1 MLSVLRVHLPSDIPI
16 AGCELCPYVLLRK
29 PDGTITTED
38 IPDTNPID
46 GYYIRCRWY
55 RVQSDKRVAVCS
67 VHGNEPATLQCLGC
81 VKAKLPIARSYHCSP
96 LCFQAAWPRHRAL
109 HSRGLGGSTH
119 GSSDGTL
126 PGEMTSGGAAGGPAG
141 GVGGAQRREN
151 GATAEEEELF
161 GKFNSGNGTTGLAGA
176 GAQGGMGNG
185 APGGGYGQGEQQ
197 QGAQQGMQGM
207 QRPMGGGFAH
217 RPPGGLAYQSDTTG
231 GGSNASGG
239 GSGEV
244 WFEVGR
250 GKPYTPTTDDVGHVL
265 KLECVPIEA
274 ATGLPVAPP
283 STLLTSRVI
292 PAPSPTPRRMVS
304 VGAGEGE
311 MGGARGGGGGG
322 GGGGF
327 TVLSY
332 NVLADLYAT
341 SEMYSYCPPWAL
353 SWAYRKQNLLRE
365 LMGYRA
371 DIMCLQEVQS
381 DHFEEFFG
389 PELEKQGYASVFKKK
404 TAEVYTGTAYAIDGC
419 ATFFRRDR
427 FSLVKKYEVEFN
439 KAALSLS
446 EALAPPTKKAA
457 LNRLL
462 KDNVALIVV
471 LEARDAGGADGKDG
485 ANAPPAKRQLLCVAN
500 THIHAN
506 PELKDVKLW
515 QVHTLLKGLEKIAAS
530 ADIPMLV
537 AGDFNSVPGS
547 APHSLLATGRVDA
560 NHPELATDP
569 LGILRPASKLCHQLP
584 LVSAYASL
592 SRGGSVAERQRRR
605 MDASSSE
612 PLFTNVTRDFMG
624 TLDYTFYTAYR
635 SAATPC
641 PYPSSREPLFPNLT
655 HYFMG
660 TLDHSFYTTDSLSVE
675 SVLELLDEDS
685 VRKDTALASQSFI
698 CVPPLPFPSFPFL
711 LPSLQPT
718 PSDSLSV
725 ESVLEL
731 LDEDSVRKDTALPS
745 QPLIFFSAPRIS
757 FSHCSRLPVGRIRS
771 RAPGRGQWR
780 ASGRRHGREE
790 SAAGVVRAADSGG
803 PSQAKQDY
811 SFTDEGPSVEVRVPI
826 PAALRP
832 IQARHVA
839 VSVQEDALSVAVTP
853 PAGFGSKEGAVK
865 GKEGRERSLLAASPL
880 YGRVKASESAWYIDD
895 TEIAWPTLIKGWEA
909 LAGAVAN
916 QLKSCSVLLVGGSS
930 RLNAAVAAEMATG
943 LGYAPIMTQQ
953 LVEQLASATID
964 EVHRMEVHRM
974 EVHRMEVHRM
984 EVHRMEVHRMEVHRM
999 EVHRMEVHRMEVHRM
1014 EVHRMEVHRMEVPTV
1029 ASGKARGAG
1038 LMAKEEGADS
1048 VAQAETALLDHLSSY
1063 PASPCPPLFRPFEKT
1078 LANLRVVVAT
1088 MGQPYGASLRP
1099 DSWRFIHGGIAL
1111 WLDVKGIALW
1121 LDVKGGQGEGKVGR
1135 GRGRWAG
1142 GGEGGQGEGK
1152 VGRGRG
1158 RWAGGGEGGQGE
1170 GKVGRGRGR
1179 WAGGG
1184 EGGQGE
1190 GKVGRGRG
1198 RWAGGGE
1205 GGQGEGKVGRGR
1217 GRWAGGGEGGQGEGK
1232 VGRGRGRWAGGGEGG
1247 QGEGKVGRGRGRWAG
1262 GGEALW
1268 LDVKGDSE
1276 SPPDPH
1282 FADRADVAIRLHLP
1296 AGWSMDDVVSA
1307 DVARAAAEG
1316 ALTAAKAALD
1326 ADPQL
1331 PGKKSLYVRMGCRG
1345 DWPDLMPP
1353 SWDPNAQPGEAEAAA
1368 AAEGSA

>member
-1 MLSVLRVHLPSDIPI
+1 MVP
-16 AGCELCPYVLLRK
+16 
-29 PDGTITTED
+29 
-38 IPDTNPID
+38 
-46 GYYIRCRWY
+46 
-55 RVQSDKRVAVCS
+55 
-67 VHGNEPATLQCLGC
+67 
-81 VKAKLPIARSYHCSP
+81 
-96 LCFQAAWPRHRAL
+96 
-109 HSRGLGGSTH
+109 
-119 GSSDGTL
+119 
-126 PGEMTSGGAAGGPAG
+126 
-141 GVGGAQRREN
+141 VGGA
-151 GATAEEEELF
+151 
-161 GKFNSGNGTTGLAGA
+161 
-176 GAQGGMGNG
+176 
-185 APGGGYGQGEQQ
+185 
-197 QGAQQGMQGM
+197 
-207 QRPMGGGFAH
+207 
-217 RPPGGLAYQSDTTG
+217 
-231 GGSNASGG
+231 
-239 GSGEV
+239 
-244 WFEVGR
+244 
-250 GKPYTPTTDDVGHVL
+250 
-265 KLECVPIEA
+265 
-274 ATGLPVAPP
+274 
-283 STLLTSRVI
+283 
-292 PAPSPTPRRMVS
+292 
-304 VGAGEGE
+304 EGE
-311 MGGARGGGGGG
+311 MGGARGGAG

-365 LMGYRA
+365 LLGYRA

-624 TLDYTFYTAYR
+624 TLDYTFYTA
-635 SAATPC
+635 
-641 PYPSSREPLFPNLT
+641 
-655 HYFMG
+655 
-660 TLDHSFYTTDSLSVE
+660 
-675 SVLELLDEDS
+675 
-685 VRKDTALASQSFI
+685 
-698 CVPPLPFPSFPFL
+698 
-711 LPSLQPT
+711 
-718 PSDSLSV
+718 DSLSV

-745 QPLIFFSAPRIS
+745 PEWSSDHLA
-757 FSHCSRLPVGRIRS
+757 LLT
-771 RAPGRGQWR
+771 
-780 ASGRRHGREE
+780 E
-790 SAAGVVRAADSGG
+790 AADSAGS
-803 PSQAKQDY
+803 SQAKQDH

-865 GKEGRERSLLAASPL
+865 GKEGRERSLLVASPL
-880 YGRVKASESAWYIDD
+880 YGSVKASESA
-895 TEIAWPTLIKGWEA
+895 
-909 LAGAVAN
+909 
-916 QLKSCSVLLVGGSS
+916 C
-930 RLNAAVAAEMATG
+930 
-943 LGYAPIMTQQ
+943 
-953 LVEQLASATID
+953 
-964 EVHRMEVHRM
+964 
-974 EVHRMEVHRM
+974 
-984 EVHRMEVHRMEVHRM
+984 
-999 EVHRMEVHRMEVHRM
+999 
-1014 EVHRMEVHRMEVPTV
+1014 
-1029 ASGKARGAG
+1029 
-1038 LMAKEEGADS
+1038 
-1048 VAQAETALLDHLSSY
+1048 
-1063 PASPCPPLFRPFEKT
+1063 
-1078 LANLRVVVAT
+1078 NLRVVVAT
-1088 MGQPYGASLRP
+1088 MGQPHGASLQP

-1111 WLDVKGIALW
+1111 WLDVKG
-1121 LDVKGGQGEGKVGR
+1121 
-1135 GRGRWAG
+1135 
-1142 GGEGGQGEGK
+1142 
-1152 VGRGRG
+1152 
-1158 RWAGGGEGGQGE
+1158 
-1170 GKVGRGRGR
+1170 
-1179 WAGGG
+1179 
-1184 EGGQGE
+1184 
-1190 GKVGRGRG
+1190 
-1198 RWAGGGE
+1198 
-1205 GGQGEGKVGRGR
+1205 
-1217 GRWAGGGEGGQGEGK
+1217 
-1232 VGRGRGRWAGGGEGG
+1232 
-1247 QGEGKVGRGRGRWAG
+1247 
-1262 GGEALW
+1262 
-1268 LDVKGDSE
+1268 DSN

-1296 AGWSMDDVVSA
+1296 AGWSTDDGVSV
-1307 DVARAAAEG
+1307 DVARAAA
-1316 ALTAAKAALD
+1316 A
-1326 ADPQL
+1326 
-1331 PGKKSLYVRMGCRG
+1331 VR
-1345 DWPDLMPP
+1345 
-1353 SWDPNAQPGEAEAAA
+1353 
-1368 AAEGSA
+1368 